1 LPKENMKK
9 REEVK
14 ESLKWDL
21 TRLFKDESE
30 YQETLKEVK
39 EGVARIVENY
49 QGELDNPET
58 ILNCLE
64 DYEEMMIKGHHLY
77 TYAYLATSVDEAN
90 SENQERLMKIRM
102 NFSNLMSQTS
112 FIESEIKELDD
123 EILDKVISKS
133 ENYQVYLGDLKRSK
147 KYKLDSAVEK
157 SLSAL
162 SPVLDAPQNI
172 YNQAKLA
179 DLDFDKFE
187 INGEEYPLSF
197 VLFENEYQQ
206 EADTEVRRK
215 AFEQFSKNLEDYKN
229 TMASTYSTQVQ
240 KEKIMADMRGYD
252 DIFEYLLFDQKVD
265 RELYDRQIDLIME
278 KLAPHMRKYAT
289 HLKELYNL
297 NKMTYA
303 DLKIPLDPDFEPE
316 VTVEESKKYVE
327 GALSAL
333 GEEYKDLVMK
343 SYDERWVDF
352 AQNKGKSTGGFCST
366 PYGVNSYILLSWTG
380 LMSQVYTLVHEL
392 GHAGHFILS
401 QQNNRLFEDRPST
414 YFVEAPSTIN
424 ELLLTN
430 YLIEQKDEPRFQRWA
445 LATMIGNTYYHNFV
459 THLLEAAYQREVYK
473 LIDDDESIH
482 AEKLNKLKKEVLEE
496 FWGDAVEITD
506 GAELTWM
513 RQPHYYMGLY
523 SYTYS
528 AGLTVATAA
537 NQRMKKEGQ
546 EAVNDWIDVLKAG
559 GTKPPVELA
568 KMAGVDITTAKP
580 LNDTIDFIGE
590 SIDKIIEL
598 SGKIEK

>member
-1 LPKENMKK
+1 MPKENMKK

-147 KYKLDSAVEK
+147 EYKLDSAVEK

-473 LIDDDESIH
+473 LIDDGESIH

>member
-1 LPKENMKK
+1 MKK
-9 REEVK
+9 REEVV

-21 TRLFKDESE
+21 TRLFKNETE
-30 YQETLKEVK
+30 YKETLEEVK
-39 EGVARIVENY
+39 LKVEKIVKNY
-49 QGELDNPET
+49 KDKLDNPET
-58 ILNCLE
+58 ILDCLK
-64 DYEEMMIKGHHLY
+64 DYEEVMIKGYHLY
-77 TYAYLATSVDEAN
+77 SYASLATSVDETN

-102 NFSNLMSQTS
+102 VFSNLMSKTS

-123 EILDKVISKS
+123 KVLDKVISKS
-133 ENYQVYLGDLKRSK
+133 KDYQVYLSDLKRSK

-179 DLDFDKFE
+179 DLNFDSF
-187 INGEEYPLSF
+187 NLDGEEYPLSF

-206 EADTEVRRK
+206 EPDTKVRRK
-215 AFEQFSKNLEDYKN
+215 AFEQFSKNLEGYKN

-240 KEKIMADMRGYD
+240 KEKILADMRGYD

-265 RELYDRQIDLIME
+265 RELYDRQIDLIMK
-278 KLAPHMRKYAT
+278 KLAPHMRKYAK
-289 HLKELYNL
+289 HLKEIYNL
-297 NKMTYA
+297 DKLTYA

-327 GALSAL
+327 GALSVL
-333 GEEYKDLVMK
+333 GEEYKDLVMQ

-352 AQNKGKSTGGFCST
+352 AQNKGKSTGGFCAT

-392 GHAGHFILS
+392 GHAGHFIFS
-401 QQNNRLFEDRPST
+401 QRNNSFYEDRPST

-430 YLIEQKDEPRFQRWA
+430 YLVEQKDDPRFQRWA

-473 LIDDDESIH
+473 LIDKGESIH
-482 AEKLNKLKKEVLEE
+482 AEKLSNLKKNVLEE

-537 NQRMKKEGQ
+537 NQRIKEEGQ

-559 GTKPPVELA
+559 GTKTPVELA
-568 KMAGVDITTAKP
+568 EMAGVDITTVKP

-590 SIDKIIEL
+590 SIDKIIDISE
-598 SGKIEK
+598 KIEN

>member
-1 LPKENMKK
+1 MKK

-58 ILNCLE
+58 ILKCLK

-147 KYKLDSAVEK
+147 EYKLDSAVEK

-229 TMASTYSTQVQ
+229 TMASTYSTQIQ

-297 NKMTYA
+297 DKMTYA

-537 NQRMKKEGQ
+537 NQRIKEEGQ
-546 EAVNDWIDVLKAG
+546 QAVNDWINVLKAG
-559 GTKPPVELA
+559 GTKTPVELA

>member
-1 LPKENMKK
+1 MKK

-147 KYKLDSAVEK
+147 EYKLDSAVEK

-537 NQRMKKEGQ
+537 NQRIKEEGQ
-546 EAVNDWIDVLKAG
+546 QAVNDWINVLKAG
-559 GTKPPVELA
+559 GTKTPVELA

>member
-1 LPKENMKK
+1 MPKEKLK
-9 REEVK
+9 TRENVK

-21 TRLFKDESE
+21 TRLFKNETE
-30 YQETLKEVK
+30 YNETLAEVK
-39 EGVARIVENY
+39 KGVEKIVKNY
-49 QGELDNPET
+49 KGELDNLET
-58 ILNCLE
+58 ILACLR
-64 DYEEMMIKGHHLY
+64 DYEEIMIKGYHLY
-77 TYAYLATSVDEAN
+77 SYASLATSVDETN

-102 NFSNLMSQTS
+102 IFSNLMSQTS

-123 EILDKVISKS
+123 QLLDKVIAES
-133 ENYQVYLGDLKRSK
+133 EDYQVYLSDLKRSK
-147 KYKLDSAVEK
+147 QYKLDSAVEK

-162 SPVLDAPQNI
+162 SPVLNAPQNI

-179 DLDFDKFE
+179 DLDFDNFE
-187 INGEEYPLSF
+187 VNGKEYPLSF

-206 EADTEVRRK
+206 EVDTEIRRK
-215 AFEQFSKNLEDYKN
+215 AFKEFSKNLADYKN
-229 TMASTYSTQVQ
+229 TMAATYSTQVQ
-240 KEKIMADMRGYD
+240 KEKIMADMRGYNN
-252 DIFEYLLFDQKVD
+252 IFEYLLFDQKVE

-278 KLAPHMRKYAT
+278 KLAPHMRRYAE
-289 HLKELYNL
+289 HLKDLYGL
-297 NKMTYA
+297 DKMTYA
-303 DLKIPLDPDFEPE
+303 DLKIPLDPEFEPE
-316 VTVEESKKYVE
+316 VTIEESKKYVE

-352 AQNKGKSTGGFCST
+352 AQNKGKSTGGFCAT

-392 GHAGHFILS
+392 GHAGHFIYS
-401 QQNNRLFEDRPST
+401 QRNNSFYEDRPST

-430 YLIEQKDEPRFQRWA
+430 YLVEQKDDPRFQRWA
-445 LATMIGNTYYHNFV
+445 LAAMIGNTYYHNFV

-473 LIDDDESIH
+473 LIDKGESIH
-482 AEKLNKLKKEVLEE
+482 AEKLSKLKKDVLEE
-496 FWGDAVEITD
+496 FWGDAVEITE

-523 SYTYS
+523 PYTYS

-537 NQRMKKEGQ
+537 NQRMQREGQ
-546 EAVNDWIDVLKAG
+546 TAVKDWIDVLKAG

-580 LNDTIDFIGE
+580 LNETIDFIGE

-598 SGKIEK
+598 SKKIKE

>member
-1 LPKENMKK
+1 MPKEKLK
-9 REEVK
+9 TRENVK

-21 TRLFKDESE
+21 TRLFKSE
-30 YQETLKEVK
+30 TEYNKTLEEVK
-39 EGVARIVENY
+39 KGVEKIVNNY
-49 QGELDNPET
+49 KGDLNNPET
-58 ILNCLE
+58 ILACLK
-64 DYEEMMIKGHHLY
+64 DYEEVMIKGYHLY
-77 TYAYLATSVDEAN
+77 SYASLATSVDETN

-102 NFSNLMSQTS
+102 IFSNLMSQTS

-123 EILDKVISKS
+123 QLLDKVIAES
-133 ENYQVYLGDLKRSK
+133 EDYQVYLSDLKRSK
-147 KYKLDSAVEK
+147 QYKLDSAVEK

-179 DLDFDKFE
+179 DLNFDDFE
-187 INGEEYPLSF
+187 VNGKEYPLSF

-206 EADTEVRRK
+206 EVDTEVRRK
-215 AFEQFSKNLEDYKN
+215 AFKEFSKNLADYKN
-229 TMASTYSTQVQ
+229 TMAATYSTQVQ
-240 KEKIMADMRGYD
+240 EEKIMADMRDYD
-252 DIFEYLLFDQKVD
+252 DIFEYLLFDQKVE
-265 RELYDRQIDLIME
+265 RELYNRQIDLIME
-278 KLAPHMRKYAT
+278 NLAPHMRKYAK
-289 HLKELYNL
+289 HLKDLYGL
-297 NKMTYA
+297 DKMTYA
-303 DLKIPLDPDFEPE
+303 DLKIPLDPEFEPE
-316 VTVEESKKYVE
+316 VTIEESKKYVE

-352 AQNKGKSTGGFCST
+352 AQNKGKSTGGFCAT

-392 GHAGHFILS
+392 GHAGHFIFS
-401 QQNNRLFEDRPST
+401 QRNNSFYEDRPST

-430 YLIEQKDEPRFQRWA
+430 YLVEQKDDPRFQRWA
-445 LATMIGNTYYHNFV
+445 LGAMIGNTYYHNFV

-473 LIDDDESIH
+473 LIDKGESIH
-482 AEKLNKLKKEVLEE
+482 AEKLSKLKKDVLEE
-496 FWGDAVEITD
+496 FWGDAVEITE

-523 SYTYS
+523 PYTYS

-537 NQRMKKEGQ
+537 NQRIKREGQ
-546 EAVNDWIDVLKAG
+546 TAVKDWINVLKAG
-559 GTKPPVELA
+559 GTKPPIELA

-580 LNDTIDFIGE
+580 LNETIDFIGE

-598 SGKIEK
+598 SKKIKE

>member
-1 LPKENMKK
+1 MPKENMKK
-9 REEVK
+9 REEVQ

-21 TRLFKDESE
+21 SRLFKDKTE

-39 EGVARIVENY
+39 EEVARIVENFK
-49 QGELDNPET
+49 GELDNPET
-58 ILNCLE
+58 ILDCLE
-64 DYEEMMIKGHHLY
+64 EYEEIMIKGRHLY
-77 TYAYLATSVDEAN
+77 SYAYLATSVDETN

-102 NFSNLMSQTS
+102 IFSNLLSQTS

-123 EILDKVISKS
+123 ELLDKVISES

-147 KYKLDSAVEK
+147 QYKLDSAVEK

-179 DLDFDKFE
+179 DLNFDKFE
-187 INGEEYPLSF
+187 VNGEEYPLSF
-197 VLFENEYQQ
+197 VLFENEYQH
-206 EADTEVRRK
+206 EADTEVRRE
-215 AFEQFSKNLEDYKN
+215 AFKQFSKNLEDYKN
-229 TMASTYSTQVQ
+229 TMASTYSTQIQ

-252 DIFEYLLFDQKVD
+252 NIFEYLLFDQKVD

-289 HLKELYNL
+289 HLKELYDL
-297 NKMTYA
+297 DKMTYA

-430 YLIEQKDEPRFQRWA
+430 YLIEQKDDSRFQRWA

-537 NQRMKKEGQ
+537 NQRIKEEGQ
-546 EAVNDWIDVLKAG
+546 QAVNDWINVLKAG
-559 GTKPPVELA
+559 GTKTPVELA

>member
-1 LPKENMKK
+1 MPKENMKK

-147 KYKLDSAVEK
+147 EYKLDSAVEK

-430 YLIEQKDEPRFQRWA
+430 YLIEQKDDSRFQRWA

-473 LIDDDESIH
+473 LIDDGESIH

>member
-1 LPKENMKK
+1 MKK

-147 KYKLDSAVEK
+147 EYKLDSAVEK

-473 LIDDDESIH
+473 LIDDGESIH

>member
-1 LPKENMKK
+1 MPKENMKK

-58 ILNCLE
+58 ILKCLK

-147 KYKLDSAVEK
+147 EYKLDSAVEK

-229 TMASTYSTQVQ
+229 TMASTYSTQIQ

-297 NKMTYA
+297 DKMTYA

-537 NQRMKKEGQ
+537 NQRIKEEGQ
-546 EAVNDWIDVLKAG
+546 QAVNDWINVLKAG
-559 GTKPPVELA
+559 GTKTPVELA

>member
-147 KYKLDSAVEK
+147 EYKLDSAVEK

-297 NKMTYA
+297 DKMTYA

-473 LIDDDESIH
+473 LIDDGESIH